1 MVDQVEKLVNET
13 NGMIQRGM
21 EIIQTLGSRAKETT
35 EITIYVKESI
45 DELRKE
51 SAIINTFV
59 ETITDISTQTNL
71 LSLNASIEAARAGQ
85 AGKGFAVVAE
95 EIRKLADDSA
105 KAAGEIR
112 SNVENITIQTKN
124 SVENANQAG
133 MMVQMQGESVSE
145 VVALFEE
152 MQLRMEKLVEGL
164 STIVY
169 SMERA
174 NIERL
179 DTVESVKNI
188 SDIIKETAISAEKVK
203 EVAVK
208 LLENVDKLNNT
219 SDTLGENMEDLKA
232 EIEEFII

>member
-1 MVDQVEKLVNET
+1 M
-13 NGMIQRGM
+13 
-21 EIIQTLGSRAKETT
+21 
-35 EITIYVKESI
+35 
-45 DELRKE
+45 
-51 SAIINTFV
+51 
-59 ETITDISTQTNL
+59 
-71 LSLNASIEAARAGQ
+71 
-85 AGKGFAVVAE
+85 
-95 EIRKLADDSA
+95 
-105 KAAGEIR
+105 
-112 SNVENITIQTKN
+112 ENITIQTKN

>member
-1 MVDQVEKLVNET
+1 M
-13 NGMIQRGM
+13 
-21 EIIQTLGSRAKETT
+21 
-35 EITIYVKESI
+35 
-45 DELRKE
+45 
-51 SAIINTFV
+51 
-59 ETITDISTQTNL
+59 
-71 LSLNASIEAARAGQ
+71 SLNASIEAARAGQ

-188 SDIIKETAISAEKVK
+188 SDIIEETAISAEKVK

>member
-1 MVDQVEKLVNET
+1 
-13 NGMIQRGM
+13 
-21 EIIQTLGSRAKETT
+21 
-35 EITIYVKESI
+35 
-45 DELRKE
+45 
-51 SAIINTFV
+51 
-59 ETITDISTQTNL
+59 
-71 LSLNASIEAARAGQ
+71 
-85 AGKGFAVVAE
+85 
-95 EIRKLADDSA
+95 
-105 KAAGEIR
+105 
-112 SNVENITIQTKN
+112 
-124 SVENANQAG
+124 
-133 MMVQMQGESVSE
+133 
-145 VVALFEE
+145 

>member
-1 MVDQVEKLVNET
+1 M
-13 NGMIQRGM
+13 
-21 EIIQTLGSRAKETT
+21 
-35 EITIYVKESI
+35 
-45 DELRKE
+45 RKE

-112 SNVENITIQTKN
+112 SNVKNITIQTKN

-188 SDIIKETAISAEKVK
+188 SDIIEETAISTEKVK